1 MRSLLLVALA
11 ATGTLGIA
19 GLSAT
24 PAAAQQA
31 DRVIDTYGDEKCPSS
46 NGQEIVVCRH
56 HDIQEKYRIP
66 KDLREQAPSPQAAG
80 NNGLAAMQSTGGTG
94 VQINGCNS
102 IGASVAVGCV
112 KQEADAWKAAQ
123 QAAKKDAEGIP

>member
-11 ATGTLGIA
+11 ATGAIA
-19 GLSAT
+19 MGGLAAR

-31 DRVIDTYGDEKCPSS
+31 DRIIDTYGDEKCPSS

-80 NNGLAAMQSTGGTG
+80 NTGLAAMSSTGSTG
-94 VQINGCNS
+94 VQINSCNS
-102 IGASVAVGCV
+102 IGAGVAAGCT
-112 KQEADAWKAAQ
+112 KQAADAWAAQKAAD
-123 QAAKKDAEGIP
+123 KKDAEGIP